1 MKNFIKRFSYF
12 FIPGLLTF
20 FILGCTG
27 INISTDGDNSVIST
41 QVETAS
47 IVLTINNSQSRAI
60 FSKHIDSAVI
70 TVKGSDFSDSIST
83 EVSVEDGKNAEDIVI
98 SGVPVG
104 KNRIITVKAK
114 YDENELKNVTMRAVS
129 DIVSGTNEINISW
142 STTALGNVYKELMDL
157 GVDISSL
164 SDTQDEK
171 IAAATDC
178 TAGNAH
184 LVDAEAIASDFKSD
198 TTGSS
203 LGSSD
208 SYLLTPGSISF
219 TFYYPIDE
227 YDEDSDTTSAANTF
241 CAWFCDPLSEVVTD
255 CNLGEKITIS
265 NCTPGTYTLY
275 LTDKSGTRIHDFMN
289 VKVSE
294 GTENP
299 LGVLSYSG
307 IMVVVD
313 AEKYAAYNTL
323 YAWNCSVASYASSDY
338 PGDEMTQYGSY
349 YIKAFPGCSTTS
361 VIANNGSSGDSN
373 KLRQDDNVFTSY
385 GIYELTS
392 DGYTTLA
399 GGSTTSASE
408 DEDEADVDYSQIDY
422 SNCLYVNLSTPSWS
436 TTEGGDYTT
445 ITTTKATIGTSD
457 NCIKIQLKKNDGV
470 STGLVQI
477 NAENTS
483 GATEIHLTGT
493 MTTGGVKV
501 QTNGTD
507 AVIVYLNGTTIA
519 SSNYPC
525 LEITKGATAY
535 VVLEGTNT
543 FTDGRSYGTGYGEEY
558 STSSGATYTDDGET
572 YSCTVVK
579 AATYGSD
586 AKGTLYCK
594 GNLILDGSGS
604 LTLTESYKNCI
615 ASKGFITVNGGN
627 YNLTSNAKNGFSAL
641 YGFTQ
646 NDGDISFTGNG
657 GILLYKLSNSSS
669 MGGGSSSSYST
680 ASSAESAYVH
690 KTTGIVVDGIISD
703 TDNGWIKING
713 GSYTCN
719 AKYGKGMNAKWDS
732 SEDTDTDGGSGTPD
746 PSLYIKG
753 GTITVTVSGNEYNG
767 DNNIKGTYYDADGV
781 LCESAEV
788 TCAAEGLESEVGITV
803 SGGVITI
810 NSEDDAFNASSSS
823 GKVVIN
829 GGSIYACATSGDG
842 IDCNGSVLTITDGI
856 IIAMA
861 PTGSENALDCD
872 GTFTIAG
879 GYLAALAGS
888 STVEGSWTITQPVIH
903 VKSGSSGS
911 SFGGNMGGQGGSSS
925 STSGAYS
932 ASTSVSAGTTVVVKD
947 GSSNVLY
954 AFTVPSGVSASLM
967 TLTSPNFSGVT
978 MTSCSLY
985 TGCSVSGG
993 TNWNG
998 LYTSM
1003 PTASSGSSYSIS
1015 NYSSSSSFR

>member
-1 MKNFIKRFSYF
+1 MTKRLKHFFKFFCCISFSLFIFSCAGYNV
-12 FIPGLLTF
+12 T
-20 FILGCTG
+20 
-27 INISTDGDNSVIST
+27 INSDNSET
-41 QVETAS
+41 DAQKETAT
-47 IVLTINNSQSRAI
+47 IVLCVDSCESRAI
-60 FSKHIDSAVI
+60 FVNHINSARI
-70 TVKGSDFSDSIST
+70 TVTGYDFSDSIAT
-83 EVSVEDGKNAEDIVI
+83 EVDVEDGTNKEEIVL
-98 SGVPVG
+98 SGIPVG
-104 KNRIITVKAK
+104 KNRIITVEAK
-114 YDENELKNVTMRAVS
+114 YNDSALKNVTMRTVS
-129 DIVSGTNEINISW
+129 DIDSGTNKITVSW

-227 YDEDSDTTSAANTF
+227 YDEDTDTTSVADTF

-275 LTDKSGTRIHDFMN
+275 LTDKSGSIIHYSAN
-289 VKVSE
+289 VKVTE

-299 LGVLSYSG
+299 LGILSYDG
-307 IMVVVD
+307 IMVVVN
-313 AEKYAAYNTL
+313 AETYSLYDTL
-323 YAWNCSVASYASSDY
+323 YAWNCTVSSYASSAY

-349 YIKAFPGCSTTS
+349 YIKVFPGCSTTS
-361 VIANNGSSGDSN
+361 VIANNGSGGDEN
-373 KLRQDDNVFTSY
+373 KLCQDDNVFTSN

-399 GGSTTSASE
+399 GGSSTSASE
-408 DEDEADVDYSQIDY
+408 DEDEEDVDYSQIDY

-436 TTEGGDYTT
+436 TTENGTYTT
-445 ITTTKATIGTSD
+445 ITTTKATIGTTD

-470 STGLVQI
+470 STGLIQI

-483 GATEIHLTGT
+483 GATELHLTGT
-493 MTTGGVKV
+493 MSIGGVKV

-507 AVIVYLNGTTIA
+507 YVSIYLNGTSIT

-525 LEITKGATAY
+525 LEITKGSTAY

-558 STSSGATYTDDGET
+558 STSSGAEYTDDGVT

-594 GNLILDGSGS
+594 GNLILGGSGS
-604 LTLTESYKNCI
+604 LSLTEGYKNCI
-615 ASKGFITVNGGN
+615 ASKGFITVNSGT

-657 GILLYKLSNSSS
+657 GILLYDLSKSSS

-703 TDNGWIKING
+703 SSNGWIKING

-746 PSLYIKG
+746 PSLYIAG
-753 GTITVTVSGNEYNG
+753 GTVTVTVSGNEYNG
-767 DNNIKGTYYDADGV
+767 DNNITGTYYDADGV
-781 LCESAEV
+781 LCESEEV
-788 TCAAEGLESEVGITV
+788 TCAAEGLESEVGIYV

-829 GGSIYACATSGDG
+829 GGSIYAYATSGDG

-856 IIAMA
+856 VIAMA

-925 STSGAYS
+925 SSSSSGAYS
-932 ASTSVSAGTTVVVKD
+932 ASTSVSAGTTVAVKD
-947 GSSNVLY
+947 DSSNVVY
-954 AFTVPSGVSASLM
+954 AFKFQVV
-967 TLTSPNFSGVT
+967 
-978 MTSCSLY
+978 
-985 TGCSVSGG
+985 
-993 TNWNG
+993 
-998 LYTSM
+998 
-1003 PTASSGSSYSIS
+1003 
-1015 NYSSSSSFR
+1015 